1 MKLILPLL
9 AAAALCGCVSATAT
23 RTSSGTNVTETIR
36 VTGFLENIQNGS
48 YTTTDGMTLT
58 ATQATPDQQ
67 SIQVLATGVV
77 DLGKTAL
84 ALAAKGTNSIPQTN
98 SVAAPR

>member
-1 MKLILPLL
+1 MKLFISLM

-23 RTSSGTNVTETIR
+23 RATSGTNVTETIK
-36 VTGFLENIQNGS
+36 VTGFLENIQNGN
-48 YTTTDGMTLT
+48 YTTTDGMTLS

-67 SIQVLATGVV
+67 SIQTLATGVV

-84 ALAAKGTNSIPQTN
+84 ALAAKGSTNSVPLTN
-98 SVAAPR
+98 SVAK